1 MRWPAGDRVR
11 PQELIL
17 PAPGERDRVPGPV
30 SAVVVGGG
38 LAGIAAATILAERG
52 VSVTLVERE
61 PVLGGRVGSWGDTLA
76 DGEGFEM
83 SRGFH
88 AFFRQY
94 YNLRALLQRIDPAL
108 DMLVPLDDYP
118 ILGPEGAVESFTGLP
133 RTPPLNV
140 IELTRRTSTMGLTD
154 LMRVNVRA
162 ALAMLQFDGARTY
175 QRYDDR
181 TASAYLDSL
190 RFPPA
195 ARRMLFDVFS
205 HSFFNPE
212 EDMSA
217 AELLMM
223 FHFYFMGNP
232 EGLIFDVAR
241 CPFSALMA
249 PLGGY
254 IEEHGARILYRRT
267 ARQVARIPNR
277 EDGEGGRW
285 RVLLDQDEALDADLV
300 VLATTVPALQALVDS
315 SPDLDHARWRRA
327 IGDLAVTNA
336 FAVWRLW
343 LDRPTRPDR
352 APFVGTT
359 GMGTLDNISL
369 FHLFEDQSERW
380 AQRTGGAVVELHAY
394 AVPPDMEERALRA
407 DLLGALHA
415 LYPETRDATILEE
428 RFLLRRDC
436 PAFGPGSHAHRPGVD
451 TPFEGLALAGDFAR
465 LPIPSALME
474 RAATAGMLA
483 ANHLLA
489 RWQVHP
495 EPIRSVPMRG
505 LLALGIAPESG
516 ASSSA
521 EPAPPAGAA
530 PDRLWTF
537 GQEPPSLEAP
547 LPLRG
552 PDWRQADPR
561 WIRRALARALAL
573 PSGGW
578 YVVDAARQITDSPR
592 CYRING
598 RALVVWRDGD
608 TPMVAPDACPHM
620 GASLSDGVVRD
631 GKIVCP
637 WHGLALG
644 NRPHGGW
651 RALPAHDDGVLVWVR
666 MPEAVIGATPDVTPD
681 AAIDAP
687 ILPQRPATY
696 IDAVVRMEARCEPR
710 DVIANRLDPWHGTHF
725 HPHSFGRLKVIDV
738 DDEAITV
745 RVAYRILGR
754 VAMEVD
760 ARFHCP
766 EPRTIV
772 MTIVAGEGAGS
783 VVETHATPTAPG
795 RTAIIEATL
804 ATSERIGFG
813 VARMAGA
820 RLIRPLMR
828 KAAHRLWVEDAA
840 YAERLYTLRHG
851 EDR

>member
-1 MRWPAGDRVR
+1 MKWPASDRLR

-17 PAPGERDRVPGPV
+17 PAPGEHNRVPAPV
-30 SAVVVGGG
+30 TAVVVGGG

-61 PVLGGRVGSWGDTLA
+61 HVLGGRVGSWSDTLA

-108 DMLVPLDDYP
+108 EMLVPLEDYP

-133 RTPPLNV
+133 STPPFNV
-140 IELTRRTSTMGLTD
+140 IELTRRTSTMGLAD

-175 QRYDDR
+175 ERYDER
-181 TASAYLDSL
+181 TAADYLDSL

-212 EDMSA
+212 EEMSA

-241 CPFSALMA
+241 GPFSDLMA
-249 PLGGY
+249 PLGRY
-254 IEEHGARILYRRT
+254 IEEHGARILCGRT
-267 ARQVARIPNR
+267 ARQVTRLPR
-277 EDGEGGRW
+277 SEHDSEHGGRW
-285 RVLLDQDEALDADLV
+285 RVLLDEDEALDADLV
-300 VLATTVPALQALVDS
+300 VLATTVPALQKLVDA
-315 SPDLDHARWRRA
+315 SPDLDHAPWRRA
-327 IGDLAVTNA
+327 IGDLAVTSS

-343 LDRPTRPDR
+343 LDRPTLPERT
-352 APFVGTT
+352 PFVGTT

-369 FHLFEDQSERW
+369 FHLFEDQSARW
-380 AQRTGGAVVELHAY
+380 AQRTGGSVVELHAY
-394 AVPPDMEERALRA
+394 AVPRDMDEAALRV

-415 LYPETRDATILEE
+415 LYPETRDATIVEE

-436 PAFGPGSHAHRPGVD
+436 PAFGPGSHATRPGVE

-474 RAATAGMLA
+474 RATAAGMLA

-495 EPIRSVPMRG
+495 EPIRSVPTRG
-505 LLALGIAPESG
+505 LLAFGDAPELG
-516 ASSSA
+516 ASASTAGSGDTPGSA
-521 EPAPPAGAA
+521 Q
-530 PDRLWTF
+530 DRLWTF
-537 GQEPPSLEAP
+537 GQEPPSLEEP

-552 PDWRQADPR
+552 PDWKQADPR

-578 YVVDAARQITDSPR
+578 YVIDAARQISDTPR
-592 CYRING
+592 CYHIDG

-620 GASLSDGVVRD
+620 GASLSGGVVRD

-644 NRPHGGW
+644 DRPHGGW
-651 RALPAHDDGVLVWVR
+651 RTLPAHDDGVLVWVR
-666 MPEAVIGATPDVTPD
+666 MGDEAGDIET
-681 AAIDAP
+681 P
-687 ILPQRPATY
+687 ILPRRPDKY

-766 EPRTIV
+766 GPRTIA
-772 MTIVAGEGAGS
+772 MTIVAGEGVGS
-783 VVETHATPTAPG
+783 VVETHATPIAPG
-795 RTAIIEATL
+795 RTAVIEASL
-804 ATSERIGFG
+804 ATSERPGFG
-813 VARMAGA
+813 LARLAGA
-820 RLIRPLMR
+820 GLIRPLMR
-828 KAAHRLWVEDAA
+828 KAAERLWVEDAA

-851 EDR
+851 QGK